1 MTALKILGVM
11 ESLGD
16 SVSTMGALH
25 VRQAGGTGNA
35 VLCSV
40 AENQSCSEANCGGR
54 HL

>member
-1 MTALKILGVM
+1 MAALKILRVM

-35 VLCSV
+35 ALCSV
-40 AENQSCSEANCGGR
+40 AKNQSYSES
-54 HL
+54 